1 MIFFFWCGKKKE
13 NKKHSM
19 CIVDNVPLLRISEFG
34 DNVSDTI
41 LSKLVIELFVFF
53 MIILIYFVGNEEFY
67 CYNFFKKKILNLPA
81 KLRWR

>member
-1 MIFFFWCGKKKE
+1 
-13 NKKHSM
+13 M

-67 CYNFFKKKILNLPA
+67 CYDTIFSKKKF
-81 KLRWR
+81 

>member
-1 MIFFFWCGKKKE
+1 
-13 NKKHSM
+13 M

-53 MIILIYFVGNEEFY
+53 MIILLIYFVGNEEFY